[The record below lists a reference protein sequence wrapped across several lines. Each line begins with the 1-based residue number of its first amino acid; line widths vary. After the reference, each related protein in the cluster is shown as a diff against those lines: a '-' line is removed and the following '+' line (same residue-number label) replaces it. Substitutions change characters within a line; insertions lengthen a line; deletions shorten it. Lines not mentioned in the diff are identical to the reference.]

1 MKATGLGMAQEPGN
15 FGMIVENERIC
26 VAPSA
31 DEREFHFKEYFMND
45 GYCYSCCSLSD
56 DFCKRMTK
64 VERTEWKFPVRIWT
78 V

>member
-1 MKATGLGMAQEPGN
+1 MEPGN

-26 VAPSA
+26 VAQSA

-45 GYCYSCCSLSD
+45 GYCYSCCSLSN

-64 VERTEWKFPVRIWT
+64 VDLREV
-78 V
+78 